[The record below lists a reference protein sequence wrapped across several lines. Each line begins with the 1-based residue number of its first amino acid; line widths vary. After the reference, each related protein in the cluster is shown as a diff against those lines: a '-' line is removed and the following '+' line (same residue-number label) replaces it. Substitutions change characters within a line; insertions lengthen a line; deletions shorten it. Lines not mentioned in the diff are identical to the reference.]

1 MTPLSWTLAKPKSQM
16 TEFNFPSL
24 FSNNIFDLIY
34 LFNFFIWTKFEKNI
48 MKKKNHDLRS
58 LWTIPYEWTIF
69 IPDAISLDIFIIIS
83 LGISSVRLFINA
95 DKSVSYN

>member
-1 MTPLSWTLAKPKSQM
+1 MKR
-16 TEFNFPSL
+16 
-24 FSNNIFDLIY
+24 
-34 LFNFFIWTKFEKNI
+34 EKRKGNY
-48 MKKKNHDLRS
+48 DLRS
-58 LWTIPYEWTIF
+58 LWTIPNSWIIF